1 MWDNGNR
8 YPYPYGSGFHDDFA
22 VTVVDEP
29 RILPDDQL
37 IDVGC
42 LVKRGTK
49 SCLSLLKTQDQ
60 LSNRRT
66 YTEKTQIL

>member
-8 YPYPYGSGFHDDFA
+8 YPYPYGFHDDFA

-49 SCLSLLKTQDQ
+49 SCL
-60 LSNRRT
+60 
-66 YTEKTQIL
+66 